1 MIHIPLWCSQMHL
14 GFNCIKVKE
23 HWYLKKQC
31 LHFPVGFLTTAG
43 SLLLPNHFSNN
54 VPKYQLENENVNGL
68 SLALAIREIIHNID
82 SVMMDD
88 FNIGRNSCHYPM
100 LKIFKATNLLGNKPD
115 LKF

>member
-1 MIHIPLWCSQMHL
+1 M
-14 GFNCIKVKE
+14 
-23 HWYLKKQC
+23 
-31 LHFPVGFLTTAG
+31 TTAG

-88 FNIGRNSCHYPM
+88 FNIGRNSRHYT
-100 LKIFKATNLLGNKPD
+100 IFKMVKTASLLGNKPD

>member
-1 MIHIPLWCSQMHL
+1 M
-14 GFNCIKVKE
+14 
-23 HWYLKKQC
+23 
-31 LHFPVGFLTTAG
+31 GFLTTAG

-68 SLALAIREIIHNID
+68 SLASTIREIIHNID

-88 FNIGRNSCHYPM
+88 FSIGRNSCHYTI
-100 LKIFKATNLLGNKPD
+100 LKMVKTASLLGNKPD